1 MLTHWA
7 APIACF
13 GLADIVMGN
22 VPQIVVL
29 LRTLRDKY
37 DFNYLYESLLQD
49 STSEAISVVGSDV
62 PTDGLNDDDD
72 DRGQSEDDDDDDD
85 DDDIDED
92 DDEDGSRSGSDED
105 DEDDEDDMTET
116 ATDNGTENGDG
127 SSHTRDLVSPH
138 LPAKEVC
145 DRRVRT
151 AMNACLTRSV
161 ERGVRW
167 TV

>member
-1 MLTHWA
+1 
-7 APIACF
+7 
-13 GLADIVMGN
+13 MGN

-49 STSEAISVVGSDV
+49 STSEAISVVDSDV

-85 DDDIDED
+85 DDIDED
-92 DDEDGSRSGSDED
+92 DDEDGSRSGSDEDGED

-127 SSHTRDLVSPH
+127 SSHPRDLVSPH